1 MESVSAYFAAHPA
14 AFTLLLIF
22 VFIMILYFILKKF
35 IKLTIV
41 LLFIILLVGGIN
53 LFKDPATMPEK
64 IKKSVETLKSG
75 GEQIVDKVSNLW
87 RDTKDLA
94 GKAKKVPGDIDK
106 MLDTADKDVQKNFKK

>member
-22 VFIMILYFILKKF
+22 VVIMILYFILKKF
-35 IKLTIV
+35 IKLTVV
-41 LLFIILLVGGIN
+41 LVFIILLVGGIN
-53 LFKDPATMPEK
+53 LFKDPATMPDK

-75 GEQIVDKVSNLW
+75 GEQIMDKVSNLW

-94 GKAKKVPGDIDK
+94 GKAKKVPGDINK